1 MLLEGLTER
10 FKQVLECFTY
20 WCTCMSNFL
29 PGYESPTEEEQLR
42 AIWNEVNVGATGFLD
57 RHELSVVCDHIGM
70 DSMNEQVWQ
79 TLIFFSLKLGSLYK
93 YGKTFLCDELIFAFF
108 CSGYMLWQNCLANP
122 FCKS

>member
-1 MLLEGLTER
+1 MLLVGLTER

-42 AIWNEVNVGATGFLD
+42 AIWNEVSVGATGFLD

-70 DSMNEQVWQ
+70 DSMNEQV
-79 TLIFFSLKLGSLYK
+79 
-93 YGKTFLCDELIFAFF
+93 
-108 CSGYMLWQNCLANP
+108 
-122 FCKS
+122 

>member
-1 MLLEGLTER
+1 MIITLKLSPKSFSLSLDYKILLLLLGESWFLSLVGLTDR

-20 WCTCMSNFL
+20 WCMSNFL

-70 DSMNEQVWQ
+70 DSMNEQV
-79 TLIFFSLKLGSLYK
+79 
-93 YGKTFLCDELIFAFF
+93 
-108 CSGYMLWQNCLANP
+108 
-122 FCKS
+122 